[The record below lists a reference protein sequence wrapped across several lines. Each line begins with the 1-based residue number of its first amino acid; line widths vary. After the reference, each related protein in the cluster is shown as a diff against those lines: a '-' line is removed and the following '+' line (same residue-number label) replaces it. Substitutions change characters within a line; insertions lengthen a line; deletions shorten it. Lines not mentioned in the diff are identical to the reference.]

1 MDTIIDQVT
10 SVNNAVGHL
19 NYILVILCVSM
30 TKMVWLR
37 IFGIAS
43 GAVGVLYYGFL
54 INDNVSATW
63 EFIFAMVNAVQLA
76 VVLLA
81 GRSRRTTEDEKFFI
95 QTVMPTLEGN
105 LRARMLKLARWQTR
119 EPGEVLVEEG
129 QIKPGLVFIA
139 RGAASVERG
148 GAIVGV
154 CGPGDFLGEMSFL
167 TGKPASATV
176 RVANE
181 TRCCVFDPGV
191 LKVLIEKN
199 PAIRQTLEYS
209 FNRNLVGKLERMNEA
224 NREPNVAPVPAAT
237 IPIPAVRS
245 PAVTLP
251 VPAAATPIP
260 AEAAQAVATPIEVA
274 PVVPNA

>member
-10 SVNNAVGHL
+10 NVNNAVGHL

-30 TKMVWLR
+30 TRMLWLR

-54 INDNVSATW
+54 VNDNVSATW

-81 GRSRRTTEDEKFFI
+81 GRRRRMTEDERFFI

-129 QIKPGLVFIA
+129 QVKPELVFIA
-139 RGAASVERG
+139 RGAASVER
-148 GAIVGV
+148 
-154 CGPGDFLGEMSFL
+154 
-167 TGKPASATV
+167 
-176 RVANE
+176 
-181 TRCCVFDPGV
+181 
-191 LKVLIEKN
+191 
-199 PAIRQTLEYS
+199 
-209 FNRNLVGKLERMNEA
+209 
-224 NREPNVAPVPAAT
+224 AA
-237 IPIPAVRS
+237 
-245 PAVTLP
+245 
-251 VPAAATPIP
+251 
-260 AEAAQAVATPIEVA
+260 
-274 PVVPNA
+274 